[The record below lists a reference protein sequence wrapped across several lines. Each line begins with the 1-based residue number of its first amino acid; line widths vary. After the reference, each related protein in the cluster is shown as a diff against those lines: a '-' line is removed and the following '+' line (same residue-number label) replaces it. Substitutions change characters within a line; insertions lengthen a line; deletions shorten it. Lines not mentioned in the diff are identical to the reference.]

1 MRFSIVVPVYN
12 VEKYIG
18 KCLDSVLTQS
28 FSDYEII
35 VVDDETP
42 DNSMA
47 IVAQRA
53 AAYPGKLRILHQQN
67 KGLGGARNTGAAAAE
82 GEYLLFL
89 DSDDYLTPGALE
101 ALDELLKQEPCQI
114 LIFNHRPVTEEGKPL
129 AADLLPEYPESVN
142 IFTCPEL
149 FLLPPSAW
157 SRVCLRSFYEQC
169 SVPFPEK
176 TLYEDAV
183 TRVLLARAER
193 VRVCDRYF
201 YNYVQRG
208 GSIMHQSV
216 SPRMMDI
223 LKVTDDLL
231 PHMEKLPHRQ
241 IWGECLEMSL
251 IRSILSVLDQI
262 SPAQPE
268 HPMVKTM
275 ARYIFRVF
283 PDWEKNPRIIPV
295 MRRRLQL
302 LREERWG
309 EYSRAVKSAARKRR
323 LLGCP
328 LIAWLNRLR
337 KGEL

>member
-28 FSDYEII
+28 FSDYEIL

-101 ALDELLKQEPCQI
+101 ALDDLLKQEPCQI

-129 AADLLPEYPESVN
+129 AADPLPEYPESVN
-142 IFTCPEL
+142 ISTCPEL

-283 PDWEKNPRIIPV
+283 LDWEKNPRIIPV

>member
-1 MRFSIVVPVYN
+1 MRFSIVVPVYK

-28 FSDYEII
+28 FSDYEIV

-42 DNSMA
+42 DGSMA

-53 AAYPGKLRILHQQN
+53 AAYPGKIRVLHQQN

-89 DSDDYLTPGALE
+89 DSDDYLAPGTLE
-101 ALDELLKQEPCQI
+101 ALDGLLKQEPCQI
-114 LIFNHRPVTEEGKPL
+114 LIFNHRPVTEDGKPL
-129 AADLLPEYPESVN
+129 AADPIPECPENVN
-142 IFTCPEL
+142 IATCPEL

-157 SRVCLRSFYEQC
+157 NRVCLRSFYEQC

-183 TRVLLARAER
+183 TRALLARAER

-201 YNYVQRG
+201 YHYVQRKN
-208 GSIMHQSV
+208 SIMHQSI
-216 SPRMMDI
+216 SPRMLDI

-231 PHMEKLPHRQ
+231 PHMEQIPERQ

-262 SPAQPE
+262 SPTQPE

-275 ARYIFRVF
+275 AEYISRVF

-295 MRRRLQL
+295 MRQRLRL
-302 LREERWG
+302 LHEQRWA
-309 EYSRAVKSAARKRR
+309 EYSRTVKRTAWKRQ